1 PKTKHKV
8 DFDSVEKFRTLHPQ
22 EQKYFDDM
30 VQKCKVDGSEIK
42 QVKDP
47 LPEGFFEKDDAHTK
61 RDVVGSEVKQVKGAL
76 PEGFF
81 DNKDADQRAR
91 GIEPVKIDINEVL
104 LLILESPACV
114 SDVSLPSLMGLEA
127 KLWDLLLKFVDRT
140 RKRICP
146 SYPKDVYTRGCDGVV
161 NDKHRVRML
170 KGLQSHA
177 KDRGLWD
184 LLLKFVD
191 RTRKRIC
198 PSYPKDVYT
207 RGCDGVVNDKHR
219 VRMLKGLQSHAK
231 GNDNIL
237 CNDEKEYYSVTFS
250 PQPVSSDD
258 IEVSEGSQRRSTG
271 LNNSRN
277 GINDGDIF

>member
-1 PKTKHKV
+1 
-8 DFDSVEKFRTLHPQ
+8 
-22 EQKYFDDM
+22 
-30 VQKCKVDGSEIK
+30 
-42 QVKDP
+42 
-47 LPEGFFEKDDAHTK
+47 
-61 RDVVGSEVKQVKGAL
+61 
-76 PEGFF
+76 
-81 DNKDADQRAR
+81 
-91 GIEPVKIDINEVL
+91 
-104 LLILESPACV
+104 
-114 SDVSLPSLMGLEA
+114 
-127 KLWDLLLKFVDRT
+127 LWDLLLKFVDRT
-140 RKRICP
+140 RKCICP

-191 RTRKRIC
+191 RCVKRIC

-219 VRMLKGLQSHAK
+219 VRMLKGLQIHAK

-237 CNDEKEYYSVTFS
+237 CNDEKEYYSVTFA

-271 LNNSRN
+271 LINSRN